1 MRQKDALPAP
11 VGDRIEKLDPRFL
24 TTLRDHVHRTLRS
37 AILSGR
43 FAANE
48 RVNERQLADQL
59 GVSTT
64 PIKEALRQL
73 ETEGLVETLPRRGVL
88 IRFNSG
94 WAEEMI
100 LARAALESMIAH
112 LAAKRISKNE
122 AETIEAIVAQMKT
135 ATAAGSPD
143 ELIALNE
150 TFHDQIH
157 VSSRCK
163 YLARMIERQQF
174 YDASIRRVI
183 HSDPQ
188 ERDKAL
194 SEHAAIA
201 AAIISGNSDKA
212 ERVMRDHVV
221 RSGETYLKIVF
232 EKNEDI

>member
-1 MRQKDALPAP
+1 MLKDE
-11 VGDRIEKLDPRFL
+11 GSSSNDDRIEKIDPRYL
-24 TTLRDHVHRTLRS
+24 STLRDHVHRTLRT

-43 FAANE
+43 FEPNE
-48 RVNERQLADQL
+48 RVNERQLAEQL

-73 ETEGLVETLPRRGVL
+73 EAEDLVETLPRRGVV
-88 IRFNSG
+88 IRFNAG

-100 LARAALESMIAH
+100 FARAALESMIAH
-112 LAAKRISKNE
+112 LAAKRITKE
-122 AETIEAIVAQMKT
+122 DAAKIDATVALMRT
-135 ATAAGSPD
+135 ATENGLAD

-157 VSSRCK
+157 VASRCQ
-163 YLARMIERQQF
+163 YLSRMIERQQF

-194 SEHAAIA
+194 AEHSAIA

-212 ERVMRDHVV
+212 ERAMRDHVV
-221 RSGETYLKIVF
+221 RSGETYLNIIFK
-232 EKNEDI
+232 KKEDI